1 MDDRLAN
8 GPSPPHDDSVAAVA
22 AVHEVL
28 ALLGAGRA
36 GQVRVRNGRFELDVT
51 LHPEAAGAHGDGRLA
66 EPKPAGSRPTGIG
79 PTGIGPTDE
88 GSAEIRI
95 TAPAIGVFHRR
106 SAPGE
111 PPLVQVGDRVVA
123 GHELGLIEAM
133 KSFTPVV
140 ADRAGVVS
148 AIHVEDA
155 DVVEYGQ
162 ALIDLVPDPV
172 GGQEPQVGA
181 P

>member
-8 GPSPPHDDSVAAVA
+8 GPSTPHDDASAAVE
-22 AVHEVL
+22 AVRRVL
-28 ALLGAGRA
+28 ALLGAARA

-51 LHPEAAGAHGDGRLA
+51 LHPGSAGVHGDVEPAEPGPSEPQPSEPRPAGAGPA
-66 EPKPAGSRPTGIG
+66 EV
-79 PTGIGPTDE
+79 
-88 GSAEIRI
+88 RI

-111 PPLVQVGDRVVA
+111 PPLVQVGDQVEA
-123 GHELGLIEAM
+123 GRELGLIEAM
-133 KSFTPVV
+133 KAFIPVV
-140 ADRAGVVS
+140 ADRPGTVG

-155 DVVEYGQ
+155 EVVEYGQ
-162 ALIDLVPDPV
+162 VLIDLVPDPV
-172 GGQEPQVGA
+172 GVPEPRVGA